1 MPALWIRDDIAP
13 PELRRLAK
21 AEKDPRAARR
31 LLAIAGA
38 LDGLSRETAAR
49 IAGMDRQT
57 LRDWV
62 IRYNRAGPAGLADH
76 WGSGRPCRL
85 TDGQQAS
92 LKAIVLAGPDP
103 EADGVSTWRL
113 IDLCRIV
120 RDRFGVAYG
129 ETGMARLMRGLDLS
143 WQTPRPR
150 HAETDPAAQERFKKR
165 GSRPHLSASPPS
177 TRRRSASRSGFKTK
191 PG

>member
-13 PELRRLAK
+13 QELRRLAR

-62 IRYNRAGPAGLADH
+62 IRYNRAGPDGLSDH
-76 WGSGRPCRL
+76 WGPGRPCRL
-85 TDGQQAS
+85 TEGQQAS
-92 LKAIVLAGPDP
+92 LKALVLAGPDP
-103 EADGVSTWRL
+103 EEDGVSTWRL
-113 IDLCRIV
+113 VDLCRIV

-129 ETGMARLMRGLDLS
+129 ETGMARLLHSLDLS

-165 GSRPHLSASPPS
+165 AFPPRSPASPPS
-177 TRRRSASRSGFKTK
+177 TRRRSASRSGSKTK
-191 PG
+191 PA